1 MGTPGVGAMR
11 NVQLWA
17 GPCWESRCCAG
28 SSGLRWGGKQ
38 LVQKKNK
45 KGHIVPCVTA
55 HLPRKSCL
63 GNVAQPTAGSGG
75 CPQQLGCVASP
86 CLLGCCAGTGILPA
100 RLGLHIPRVPSL
112 QEGCW
117 LADPGR
123 GVAGRSCC
131 HSLSP
136 AQLGVTTAPS
146 CPTFPSQ
153 PWGRWNGAVPTG
165 LQPSVGSRGRYG
177 GGPDP
182 WALLAAGRPRGCF
195 MESLLSLTRCWGCC
209 RLAGPRP
216 SDALC
221 PPDALDA
228 VCLLPCLQLLPP
240 SQGG

>member
-1 MGTPGVGAMR
+1 MGTPGVGAMC

-28 SSGLRWGGKQ
+28 SSGLGWGGKG
-38 LVQKKNK
+38 LVQKNK

-75 CPQQLGCVASP
+75 CPQQLGRVASP
-86 CLLGCCAGTGILPA
+86 CLLGCCVGTGILPA

-165 LQPSVGSRGRYG
+165 LQPSVGR
-177 GGPDP
+177 
-182 WALLAAGRPRGCF
+182 AAV
-195 MESLLSLTRCWGCC
+195 WGW
-209 RLAGPRP
+209 PRP
-216 SDALC
+216 LGTAGCWASWGLFHGEPAQFDPLLGLLQAGSPPPQRC
-221 PPDALDA
+221 P
-228 VCLLPCLQLLPP
+228 LPP
-240 SQGG
+240 